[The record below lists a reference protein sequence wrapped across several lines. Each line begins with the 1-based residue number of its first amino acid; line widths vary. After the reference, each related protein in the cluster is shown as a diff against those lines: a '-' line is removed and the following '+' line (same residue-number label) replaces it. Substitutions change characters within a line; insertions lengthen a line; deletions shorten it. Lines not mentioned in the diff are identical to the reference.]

1 MSHPIE
7 DYAMIGDCRT
17 AALVAR
23 DGAIEWLCL
32 PRFDSP
38 ACFAKLLGG
47 EEHGYWRVGTRD
59 PQAKITRA
67 YRGDSLVLETE
78 HRTAKGKVRVVD
90 FMPTGTEG
98 PQIVRLVE
106 GLAGEVEMRMELAIR
121 FEYGRTVPWVTR
133 TGWHDLRAVAGPD
146 TLILRAD
153 VATRGEDQ
161 RTVSDFVAKEG
172 QCVAF
177 ALAWGRSHEIDPRPV
192 DPKIA
197 LSETNRFWAGWAE
210 KCRYDGPSPG
220 AVRRSL
226 ATLKALTYLP
236 TGGIVAAPTTS
247 LPEKIGGVRN
257 WDYRFCWLRDS
268 TFCLVALMD
277 AGYVEEAL
285 AWRGWLARA
294 VAGNPEQ
301 TQILYGIGG
310 ERLIP
315 EIELEWLSGY
325 RNSRPVRIGNAASN
339 QLQLDIFGEVADA
352 MYQAKLRDLP
362 SIEGGWE
369 HTLSLMSHLAEIWEG
384 PDEGI
389 WEVRGPRQQFV
400 HSKVMAWLAFDRT
413 IKRGEARER
422 KGALTP
428 NGEKFATP
436 SMRKSASKAS
446 IGSSAASSRP
456 MGRRRSTRACCAFRS
471 SASCRRKTSVCAA
484 RSRLSSASSW
494 STGWCFATGPRKPR
508 TGCRSAKGAFLP
520 CSFWYAD
527 NLVLLGRLEEA
538 KALFDRLIG
547 LCNDVGLL
555 AEEYDPRAR
564 RMLGNFP
571 AGLQPC
577 RARQHR
583 LAACPGSARRE
594 RRAEGNHVGVRPPNG
609 HPVADP
615 FPRGTFRLARG

>member
-32 PRFDSP
+32 PSFDAP
-38 ACFAKLLGG
+38 ACFAKLLGE
-47 EEHGYWRVGTRD
+47 EEHGYWRIATQD
-59 PQAKITRA
+59 AKVDIRRA
-67 YRGDSLVLETE
+67 YRGDGLILETE
-78 HRTAKGKVRVVD
+78 HRTAKGKVRVID
-90 FMPTGTEG
+90 FMPTGTER

-133 TGWHDLRAVAGPD
+133 TGWNDLRAVAGPN

-153 VATRGEDQ
+153 VAMHGEDQ

-177 ALAWGRSHEIDPRPV
+177 ALAWGPSHEIDPRPV

-197 LSETNRFWAGWAE
+197 LSETDHFWIGWAE

-315 EIELEWLSGY
+315 EIELDWLSGY
-325 RNSRPVRIGNAASN
+325 QNSRPVRIGNAASN

-352 MYQAKLRDLP
+352 MYQAKMRDLP
-362 SIEGGWE
+362 SVEGGWE
-369 HTLSLMSHLAEIWEG
+369 HTLSLMSHLARIWEG

-413 IKRGEARER
+413 IRRGEARKRKAPYAEWRKIRDAIHAQVCEQGFDRELGSFVQAYGSKTLDASLLRIPVVGFLPPQDER
-422 KGALTP
+422 VRGTVAAIERELMVDGLVLRYRTEDTKDGLP
-428 NGEKFATP
+428 VGE
-436 SMRKSASKAS
+436 
-446 IGSSAASSRP
+446 
-456 MGRRRSTRACCAFRS
+456 
-471 SASCRRKTSVCAA
+471 
-484 RSRLSSASSW
+484 
-494 STGWCFATGPRKPR
+494 
-508 TGCRSAKGAFLP
+508 GAFLP

-527 NLVLLGRLEEA
+527 NLVLLGRVEEA

-571 AGLQPC
+571 QAF
-577 RARQHR
+577 
-583 LAACPGSARRE
+583 S
-594 RRAEGNHVGVRPPNG
+594 HVALVNT
-609 HPVADP
+609 AL
-615 FPRGTFRLARG
+615 RLARALREASPAVPKEAASA

>member
-32 PRFDSP
+32 PSFDAP
-38 ACFAKLLGG
+38 ACFAKLLGE
-47 EEHGYWRVGTRD
+47 EEHGYWRIATQD
-59 PQAKITRA
+59 AKVDITRA
-67 YRGDSLVLETE
+67 YRGDGLILETE
-78 HRTAKGKVRVVD
+78 HKTAKGKVRVID
-90 FMPTGTEG
+90 FMPTGTEH

-106 GLAGEVEMRMELAIR
+106 GLAGEVEMRMVLAIR

-133 TGWHDLRAVAGPD
+133 TGWSDLRAVAGPN

-153 VATRGEDQ
+153 VATHGEDQ
-161 RTVSDFVAKEG
+161 RTVSDFIAKEG

-177 ALAWGRSHEIDPRPV
+177 ALAWGPSHEIDPRPV

-197 LSETNRFWAGWAE
+197 LSETDHFWTGWAE

-220 AVRRSL
+220 VVRRSL

-315 EIELEWLSGY
+315 EIELDWLSGY
-325 RNSRPVRIGNAASN
+325 QNSRPVRVGNAASN

-352 MYQAKLRDLP
+352 MYQARMRDLP
-362 SIEGGWE
+362 SVEGGWE
-369 HTLSLMSHLAEIWEG
+369 HTLSLMNHLARIWEG

-413 IKRGEARER
+413 IKRGEARKRKAPYAEWRKIRDAIHAQVCEQGFDRELGSFVQAYGSKTLDASLLRIPVVGFLPPQDER
-422 KGALTP
+422 VRGTVAAIERELMVDGLVLRYRTEDTKDGLP
-428 NGEKFATP
+428 VGE
-436 SMRKSASKAS
+436 
-446 IGSSAASSRP
+446 
-456 MGRRRSTRACCAFRS
+456 
-471 SASCRRKTSVCAA
+471 
-484 RSRLSSASSW
+484 
-494 STGWCFATGPRKPR
+494 
-508 TGCRSAKGAFLP
+508 GAFLP

-527 NLVLLGRLEEA
+527 NLLLLGRVEEA

-571 AGLQPC
+571 QAFSHVALVNT
-577 RARQHR
+577 ALR
-583 LAACPGSARRE
+583 LAQALREASAAVPKE
-594 RRAEGNHVGVRPPNG
+594 A
-609 HPVADP
+609 AS
-615 FPRGTFRLARG
+615 A

>member
-1 MSHPIE
+1 MSHRIE

-38 ACFAKLLGG
+38 ACFAKLLGE
-47 EEHGYWRVGTRD
+47 EEHGFWRVGTAD
-59 PQAKITRA
+59 PKAGITRR
-67 YRGDSLVLETE
+67 YRADSLILETE
-78 HRTAKGKVRVVD
+78 HSTAKGKVRVID
-90 FMPTGTEG
+90 FMPTGTED
-98 PQIVRLVE
+98 PQIVRMVD

-133 TGWHDLRAVAGPD
+133 TGWQDVRAVAGPN
-146 TLILRAD
+146 TLVMRAD

-161 RTVSDFVAKEG
+161 RTVSDFAVKEG

-177 ALAWGRSHEIDPRPV
+177 ALAWGQSHAIDPRPV

-197 LSETNRFWAGWAE
+197 LGDTERFWAGWAE
-210 KCRYDGPSPG
+210 KCRYEGPSSQ

-226 ATLKALTYLP
+226 ATLKALTHLP

-315 EIELEWLSGY
+315 EIELEWLPGY
-325 RNSRPVRIGNAASN
+325 QNSRPVRIGNAASN

-352 MYQAKLRDLP
+352 MYQAKTRDLP
-362 SIEGGWE
+362 AIEGGWE
-369 HTLSLMSHLAEIWEG
+369 HTLSLMSHLAEIWKD

-413 IKRGEARER
+413 IKRGEARKRKAPYAEWRNIRDAIHEQVCEEGFDRELGSFVQAYGSKTLDASLLRIPVVGFLPPEDER
-422 KGALTP
+422 VRGTVAAIERELMADGLILRYRTEETKDGLP
-428 NGEKFATP
+428 IGE
-436 SMRKSASKAS
+436 
-446 IGSSAASSRP
+446 
-456 MGRRRSTRACCAFRS
+456 
-471 SASCRRKTSVCAA
+471 
-484 RSRLSSASSW
+484 
-494 STGWCFATGPRKPR
+494 
-508 TGCRSAKGAFLP
+508 GAFLP

-527 NLVLLGRLEEA
+527 NLLLLGRIDEA
-538 KALFDRLIG
+538 KALFDRLVS

-555 AEEYDPRAR
+555 AEEYDPRAK

-571 AGLQPC
+571 QAFSHVALVNT
-577 RARQHR
+577 ALR
-583 LAACPGSARRE
+583 LAQSLRDQSA
-594 RRAEGNHVGVRPPNG
+594 ATTKEGVS
-609 HPVADP
+609 A
-615 FPRGTFRLARG
+615 

>member
-38 ACFAKLLGG
+38 ACFAKLLGE
-47 EEHGYWRVGTRD
+47 EEHGFWRVGTRD
-59 PQAKITRA
+59 PQPRITRA
-67 YRGDSLVLETE
+67 YRGDSLILETE
-78 HRTAKGKVRVVD
+78 HRTAKGKVRVID
-90 FMPTGTEG
+90 FMATGTQD
-98 PQIVRLVE
+98 PQIVRMVD
-106 GLAGEVEMRMELAIR
+106 GLGGEVEMRMELAIR

-133 TGWHDLRAVAGPD
+133 TGWQDLRAVAGPN
-146 TLILRAD
+146 TLIMRAD
-153 VATRGEDQ
+153 VAMHGEDQ
-161 RTVSDFVAKEG
+161 RTVSDFVIKEG

-177 ALAWGRSHEIDPRPV
+177 ALAWGHSHEIDPTPV

-197 LSETNRFWAGWAE
+197 LSDTHRFWAGWAE
-210 KCRYDGPSPG
+210 KCRYEGPSPR

-285 AWRGWLARA
+285 AWRAWLARA

-315 EIELEWLSGY
+315 EIELEWLPGY
-325 RNSRPVRIGNAASN
+325 RNSRPVRIGNAASD
-339 QLQLDIFGEVADA
+339 QLQLDVFGEVADA
-352 MYQAKLRDLP
+352 MYQAKMRDLP

-369 HTLSLMSHLAEIWEG
+369 HTLSLMSHLAQIWKD

-422 KGALTP
+422 KAPYAEWRKIRDAIHSQVCEQGFDRELGSFVQAYGSKTLDASLLRIPVVGFLPPQDERVRGTVAAIERELMMDGLVLRYRTEETKDGLP
-428 NGEKFATP
+428 VGE
-436 SMRKSASKAS
+436 
-446 IGSSAASSRP
+446 
-456 MGRRRSTRACCAFRS
+456 
-471 SASCRRKTSVCAA
+471 
-484 RSRLSSASSW
+484 
-494 STGWCFATGPRKPR
+494 
-508 TGCRSAKGAFLP
+508 GAFLP

-527 NLVLLGRLEEA
+527 NLLLLGRIEEA

-555 AEEYDPRAR
+555 AEEYDPRAK

-571 AGLQPC
+571 QAFSHVALVNT
-577 RARQHR
+577 ALR
-583 LAACPGSARRE
+583 LAQALREESAAVSKE
-594 RRAEGNHVGVRPPNG
+594 A
-609 HPVADP
+609 AS
-615 FPRGTFRLARG
+615 A

>member
-32 PRFDSP
+32 PRFDAP
-38 ACFAKLLGG
+38 ACFAKLLGE
-47 EEHGYWRVGTRD
+47 EEHGYWRIATQD
-59 PQAKITRA
+59 AKVDITRA
-67 YRGDSLVLETE
+67 YRGDGLILETE
-78 HRTAKGKVRVVD
+78 HKTAKGKVRVID
-90 FMPTGTEG
+90 FMPTGTEH

-133 TGWHDLRAVAGPD
+133 TGWSDLRAVAGPN

-153 VATRGEDQ
+153 VATHGEDQ
-161 RTVSDFVAKEG
+161 RTVSDFIAKEG

-177 ALAWGRSHEIDPRPV
+177 ALAWGPSHEIDPRPV

-197 LSETNRFWAGWAE
+197 LSETDHFWTGWAE

-220 AVRRSL
+220 VVRRSL

-315 EIELEWLSGY
+315 EIELDWLSGY
-325 RNSRPVRIGNAASN
+325 QNSRPVRVGNAASN

-352 MYQAKLRDLP
+352 MYQARMRDLP
-362 SIEGGWE
+362 SVEGGWE
-369 HTLSLMSHLAEIWEG
+369 HTLSLMNHLARIWEG

-413 IKRGEARER
+413 IKRGEARKRKAPYAEWRKIRDAIHAQVCEQGFDRELGSFVQSYGSKTLDASLLRIPVVGFLPPQDER
-422 KGALTP
+422 VRGTVAAIERELMVDGLVLRYRTEDTKDGLP
-428 NGEKFATP
+428 VGE
-436 SMRKSASKAS
+436 
-446 IGSSAASSRP
+446 
-456 MGRRRSTRACCAFRS
+456 
-471 SASCRRKTSVCAA
+471 
-484 RSRLSSASSW
+484 
-494 STGWCFATGPRKPR
+494 
-508 TGCRSAKGAFLP
+508 GAFLP

-527 NLVLLGRLEEA
+527 NLLLLGRVEEA

-571 AGLQPC
+571 QAFSHVALVNT
-577 RARQHR
+577 ALR
-583 LAACPGSARRE
+583 LAQALREASAAVPKE
-594 RRAEGNHVGVRPPNG
+594 A
-609 HPVADP
+609 AS
-615 FPRGTFRLARG
+615 A

>member
-78 HRTAKGKVRVVD
+78 HGTAKGKVRVVD

-247 LPEKIGGVRN
+247 LPENIGGVRN

-325 RNSRPVRIGNAASN
+325 QNSRPVRIGNAASN

-362 SIEGGWE
+362 SVEGGWE

-422 KGALTP
+422 KAPYAEWRKIRDAIHAQVCEQGFDRELGSFVQAYGSKTLDASLLRIPVVGFLPPQDERVRGTVAAIERELMADGLVLRYRTEETKDGLP
-428 NGEKFATP
+428 VGE
-436 SMRKSASKAS
+436 
-446 IGSSAASSRP
+446 
-456 MGRRRSTRACCAFRS
+456 
-471 SASCRRKTSVCAA
+471 
-484 RSRLSSASSW
+484 
-494 STGWCFATGPRKPR
+494 
-508 TGCRSAKGAFLP
+508 GAFLP

-538 KALFDRLIG
+538 KELFDRLIG

-571 AGLQPC
+571 QAFSHVALVNT
-577 RARQHR
+577 ALR
-583 LAACPGSARRE
+583 LAQALREGSAVPKE
-594 RRAEGNHVGVRPPNG
+594 
-609 HPVADP
+609 
-615 FPRGTFRLARG
+615 TTLA

>member
-32 PRFDSP
+32 PSFDAP
-38 ACFAKLLGG
+38 ACFAKLLGE
-47 EEHGYWRVGTRD
+47 EEHGYWRIATQD
-59 PQAKITRA
+59 AKVDIRRA
-67 YRGDSLVLETE
+67 YRGDGLILETE
-78 HRTAKGKVRVVD
+78 HRTAKGKVRVID
-90 FMPTGTEG
+90 FMPTGTER

-133 TGWHDLRAVAGPD
+133 TGWNDLRAVAGPN

-153 VATRGEDQ
+153 VAMHGEDQ

-177 ALAWGRSHEIDPRPV
+177 ALAWGPSHEIDPRPV

-197 LSETNRFWAGWAE
+197 LSETDHFWIGWAE

-257 WDYRFCWLRDS
+257 WDYRFCWIRDS

-315 EIELEWLSGY
+315 EIELDWLSGY
-325 RNSRPVRIGNAASN
+325 QNSRPVRIGNAASN

-352 MYQAKLRDLP
+352 MYQAKMRDLP
-362 SIEGGWE
+362 SVEGGWE
-369 HTLSLMSHLAEIWEG
+369 HTLSLMSHLARIWEG

-413 IKRGEARER
+413 IRRGEARKRKAPYAEWRKIRDAIHAQVCEQGFDRELGSFVQAYGSKTLDASLLRIPVVGFLPPQDER
-422 KGALTP
+422 VRGTVAAIERELMVDGLVLRYRTEDTKDGLP
-428 NGEKFATP
+428 VGE
-436 SMRKSASKAS
+436 
-446 IGSSAASSRP
+446 
-456 MGRRRSTRACCAFRS
+456 
-471 SASCRRKTSVCAA
+471 
-484 RSRLSSASSW
+484 
-494 STGWCFATGPRKPR
+494 
-508 TGCRSAKGAFLP
+508 GAFLP

-527 NLVLLGRLEEA
+527 NLVLLGRVEEA

-571 AGLQPC
+571 QAF
-577 RARQHR
+577 
-583 LAACPGSARRE
+583 S
-594 RRAEGNHVGVRPPNG
+594 HVALVNT
-609 HPVADP
+609 AL
-615 FPRGTFRLARG
+615 RLARALREASPAVPKEAASA